1 MRAGR
6 SIVEYPLLLLWPGD
20 LGDLGGEGNSGFR
33 NYSNIMRQGNV
44 MVWWKYLNSCTSNRV
59 SSYSSFNIWSA
70 ERLKDGN
77 DASSATYM
85 HFQSCRPVGWK
96 CKDFAKPIKSCSIQ
110 LHVGVGAQFVSRH
123 LPPALS
129 LTPPNKVL
137 TNDGNWTIGIRSEA
151 AASTATGLCI
161 EFEVDARVWQLY
173 RCRDIYYLKQPSKI
187 LNKTKT

>member
-1 MRAGR
+1 MRAGF

-77 DASSATYM
+77 DARSVCYM
-85 HFQSCRPVGWK
+85 HFQPELQACSTKGLSLGQQ
-96 CKDFAKPIKSCSIQ
+96 KSCSFKK
-110 LHVGVGAQFVSRH
+110 HDAAQFVSRH

-137 TNDGNWTIGIRSEA
+137 TNDGN
-151 AASTATGLCI
+151 
-161 EFEVDARVWQLY
+161 
-173 RCRDIYYLKQPSKI
+173 
-187 LNKTKT
+187 

>member
-77 DASSATYM
+77 DASSVTYT
-85 HFQSCRPVGWK
+85 FISSQSCRPVQRKGKALVNKNHVLLRSMMRHSLLADTFLLHSLWRRLTKLSFNKWWK
-96 CKDFAKPIKSCSIQ
+96 LNNRYSVRSSSSSSK
-110 LHVGVGAQFVSRH
+110 HRNR
-123 LPPALS
+123 ALYWVWSWCES
-129 LTPPNKVL
+129 LTVIPM
-137 TNDGNWTIGIRSEA
+137 
-151 AASTATGLCI
+151 
-161 EFEVDARVWQLY
+161 
-173 RCRDIYYLKQPSKI
+173 
-187 LNKTKT
+187 

>member
-6 SIVEYPLLLLWPGD
+6 SIVEYPLLLPWPGD
-20 LGDLGGEGNSGFR
+20 LGDPGGEGNSGFR

-44 MVWWKYLNSCTSNRV
+44 MVWWKYLNSCTRNRV

-77 DASSATYM
+77 DAWSVTYI
-85 HFQSCRPVGWK
+85 HFESCRPVRWK
-96 CKDFAKPIKSCSIQ
+96 GKVLANSQYKSCSSQ
-110 LHVGVGAQFVSRH
+110 LHVGAQFVSRH

-151 AASTATGLCI
+151 PAASSKHRNRALYW
-161 EFEVDARVWQLY
+161 VWSWCESLTV
-173 RCRDIYYLKQPSKI
+173 IPM
-187 LNKTKT
+187 